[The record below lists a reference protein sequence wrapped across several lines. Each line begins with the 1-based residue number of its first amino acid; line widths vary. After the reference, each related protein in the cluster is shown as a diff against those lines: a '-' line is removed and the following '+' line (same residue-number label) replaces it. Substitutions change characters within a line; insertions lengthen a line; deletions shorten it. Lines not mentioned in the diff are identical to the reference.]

1 MVASF
6 HEFMAQGSVE
16 HFPSGQK
23 NAQHHNTMTLDR
35 LFRRPRI
42 DQSPERMERLKKM
55 LSESKTGRQTLE
67 FLEQKGS
74 EMIFEPMKYYGYF
87 SPDKNLVALNP
98 KMSDED
104 LAVTFVHEVRH
115 AWQDS
120 QMKTTDPKSNP
131 RSFLV
136 NGFLIEADACAAEVM
151 YAHEMREKNPKI
163 WDAHQKSGYAPMS
176 TEFEKTFNETGD
188 TEKARESAL
197 LKWYDLK
204 VKRSYGDTYVKYMA
218 YIARALK
225 KQKEMEPQYL
235 STNKSTQKMV
245 DKLCVDYDKKPFM
258 TDGKKLETPEK
269 LFINEEQAKKLSKAL
284 IPYMAKYN
292 RTPEKLG
299 LPQITVVRPD
309 GTKTTCDM
317 IMQQVKDEQKLN
329 NALKAMSNKNQG
341 R

>member
-1 MVASF
+1 
-6 HEFMAQGSVE
+6 
-16 HFPSGQK
+16 
-23 NAQHHNTMTLDR
+23 
-35 LFRRPRI
+35 
-42 DQSPERMERLKKM
+42 
-55 LSESKTGRQTLE
+55 
-67 FLEQKGS
+67 
-74 EMIFEPMKYYGYF
+74 
-87 SPDKNLVALNP
+87 
-98 KMSDED
+98 
-104 LAVTFVHEVRH
+104 
-115 AWQDS
+115 
-120 QMKTTDPKSNP
+120 
-131 RSFLV
+131 
-136 NGFLIEADACAAEVM
+136 
-151 YAHEMREKNPKI
+151 
-163 WDAHQKSGYAPMS
+163 
-176 TEFEKTFNETGD
+176 
-188 TEKARESAL
+188 
-197 LKWYDLK
+197 
-204 VKRSYGDTYVKYMA
+204 MA

-299 LPQITVVRPD
+299 LPQIAVVRPD

>member
-1 MVASF
+1 
-6 HEFMAQGSVE
+6 
-16 HFPSGQK
+16 
-23 NAQHHNTMTLDR
+23 
-35 LFRRPRI
+35 
-42 DQSPERMERLKKM
+42 
-55 LSESKTGRQTLE
+55 
-67 FLEQKGS
+67 
-74 EMIFEPMKYYGYF
+74 
-87 SPDKNLVALNP
+87 
-98 KMSDED
+98 
-104 LAVTFVHEVRH
+104 
-115 AWQDS
+115 
-120 QMKTTDPKSNP
+120 MKTTDPKSNP

-163 WDAHQKSGYAPMS
+163 WEAHQKSGYAPMS

-204 VKRSYGDTYVKYMA
+204 VKGSYGDTYVKYMA